1 MKTYQILIEY
11 VGSRFVGWQIQK
23 NGLSVQETIQKNLQK
38 VVKKKITIYGS
49 GRTDAGVHAKE
60 QSAHFKTDFKIKDE
74 KNFIK
79 SLNYF
84 LSKSDISIFI
94 KKVLGLSQY

>member
-38 VVKKKITIYGS
+38 VVKKKNYYLWLWKNGCRCTCKRTIS
-49 GRTDAGVHAKE
+49 T
-60 QSAHFKTDFKIKDE
+60 F
-74 KNFIK
+74 
-79 SLNYF
+79 
-84 LSKSDISIFI
+84 
-94 KKVLGLSQY
+94 